1 MTLVSVQAF
10 GITAPGGGPRILR
23 ALFEGAET
31 PVENVC
37 TTTSEPASPGPFAET
52 WIPARPAFGPL
63 ERTRAGG
70 PLGTLES
77 VLARRLERRVCELCE
92 RSKATAVHSVAHSS
106 DFWPA
111 FQAARRLGL
120 PFALTVH
127 DDLRYVLRTR
137 PDRALALRRLGE
149 AWEGADQRFAIGT
162 SIGEEYCRRYGRRPY
177 AIVTDGLTDDEIAE
191 GPAASGGLHM
201 YFAGLFHRAYTDNV
215 RQFATAMKSLGA
227 TRGVPTTATLR
238 CGKVPVE
245 LDADA
250 LGLTVL
256 PFAAEDVVRDDLT
269 AADFAYMPLP
279 FGEGYRDFF
288 RYSVST
294 KMVKYLGS
302 GKPIVYHGPAEGAA
316 YEILAEHDAAIL
328 VHSLDTDDIAEALAG
343 GLERAAEIAGNGLA
357 LARRSFRLAD
367 QRARFWQALPAPLP
381 SAPSLVA

>member
-1 MTLVSVQAF
+1 VTLVSVQAF

-23 ALFEGAET
+23 ALFEGADAA
-31 PVENVC
+31 VQNVC
-37 TTTSEPASPGPFAET
+37 TSTSEPPRASPFAEA

-70 PLGTLES
+70 PLGALET
-77 VLARRLERRVCELCE
+77 VLARRLERRIAELCE
-92 RSKATAVHSVAHSS
+92 RSGATAVHSVAHSS
-106 DFWPA
+106 DVWPA

-127 DDLRYVLRTR
+127 DDMRYVLRTR

-149 AWEGADQRFAIGT
+149 AWEAADHRFVIGT
-162 SIGEEYCRRYGRRPY
+162 AIGEEYSARYGRRPY
-177 AIVTDGLTDDEIAE
+177 EIVTDGLEDDEIAARPAETE
-191 GPAASGGLHM
+191 GLRM

-215 RQFATAMKSLGA
+215 RQFATAMRSLAA
-227 TRGVPTTATLR
+227 TRGLPATARFR

-245 LDADA
+245 LDAEA

-328 VHSLDTDDIAEALAG
+328 VHSLDTGDVARALEDGLDRAG
-343 GLERAAEIAGNGLA
+343 EIAANGLA
-357 LARRSFRLAD
+357 LARRSFRIAD
-367 QRARFWQALPAPLP
+367 QRSRFWQAFAAPLS

>member
-23 ALFEGAET
+23 ALFEGAD
-31 PVENVC
+31 PAVQNVC
-37 TTTSEPASPGPFAET
+37 TTTSPPPGTDRFSET
-52 WIPARPAFGPL
+52 WIPARPAFGAL

-77 VLARRLERRVCELCE
+77 ILARRLENRIGEICE
-92 RSKATAVHSVAHSS
+92 RHGATAVHSVAHSS

-111 FQAARRLGL
+111 LQASQRLGL

-137 PDRALALRRLGE
+137 PDRGLALRRLGQ
-149 AWEGADQRFAIGT
+149 AWQAADHRLVIGKP
-162 SIGEEYCRRYGRRPY
+162 IAEEYCRRYGRRPY
-177 AIVTDGLTDDEIAE
+177 TVVTDGLTDDEIADR
-191 GPAASGGLHM
+191 PVASSGLRM
-201 YFAGLFHRAYTDNV
+201 YFAGLFHRAYIDNV
-215 RQFATAMKSLGA
+215 RQFAAAMEMLGA
-227 TRGVPTTATLR
+227 ASGLPTHARLR
-238 CGKVPVE
+238 CGTLPPE
-245 LDADA
+245 LDAEA

-256 PFAAEDVVRDDLT
+256 PFAPEDVVRKELP

-288 RYSVST
+288 RYSLST

-316 YEILAEHDAAIL
+316 YEILAEHDAAIF
-328 VHSLDTDDIAEALAG
+328 VHELEPRRIADRVMA
-343 GLERAAEIAGNGLA
+343 GLERADEIAANGLS
-357 LARRSFRLAD
+357 LAREQFRIVD
-367 QRARFWQALPAPLP
+367 QRARFWGAFSEAAPD
-381 SAPSLVA
+381 AASLVA